1 MKKLIVVAM
10 LAAAGAAYAE
20 STPAKKELVAKVLQL
35 QQAGIEQVAGNIVM
49 QPAQQLM
56 VRASQILQA
65 RIPPDKRAAVAKDI
79 QSDLKKYADQT
90 VPSMRDRAVALAPS
104 TIGVLLDERFTEDEL
119 KQVVAILESPVNRK
133 FMQLNGEMLKAL
145 TEKLLPEFQTKIE
158 GNYRALDRSVASRL
172 GIEAPAPAASK

>member
-1 MKKLIVVAM
+1 M
-10 LAAAGAAYAE
+10 
-20 STPAKKELVAKVLQL
+20 
-35 QQAGIEQVAGNIVM
+35 
-49 QPAQQLM
+49 
-56 VRASQILQA
+56 QA

-79 QSDLKKYADQT
+79 QNDVKKYADQT

-145 TEKLLPEFQTKIE
+145 TEKLVPEFQTKIE